1 MRNNLTRSLSG
12 QSNPTPRSTRN
23 SIDGDGGGQL
33 HIKIVKGRG
42 LAGEPCITTYYGET
56 EVAQTHEW
64 NVTVVATTAGP
75 PSHKPHKKITLELRE
90 QMTTL
95 RDLKDAIEGH
105 GAALGTV
112 VVDVGSLGGL
122 DEKLRISRQW
132 YEVRPPRRTPRHGS
146 NYGEI
151 EIEVDYQPPINK
163 SVMVHLPPSRSRL
176 QRGAAPARDACCG
189 ECACWKR

>member
-33 HIKIVKGRG
+33 HVKIVKGRG

-75 PSHKPHKKITLELRE
+75 PSHKPHKRITLELRE
-90 QMTTL
+90 KVTHSI
-95 RDLKDAIEGH
+95 RDAFEGH
-105 GAALGTV
+105 GAALGL
-112 VVDVGSLGGL
+112 SL
-122 DEKLRISRQW
+122 I
-132 YEVRPPRRTPRHGS
+132 H
-146 NYGEI
+146 I
-151 EIEVDYQPPINK
+151 
-163 SVMVHLPPSRSRL
+163 
-176 QRGAAPARDACCG
+176 
-189 ECACWKR
+189 

>member
-33 HIKIVKGRG
+33 RVKIVKGRG
-42 LAGEPCITTYYGET
+42 LAGEPRITTYYGET
-56 EVAQTHEW
+56 EVAQSTEW

-90 QMTTL
+90 KMTTL
-95 RDLKDAIEGH
+95 RDLKDIVEGH

-122 DEKLRISRQW
+122 DENAGPKTVEKYDHTRPEGTVRTMAGRS
-132 YEVRPPRRTPRHGS
+132 RPPTAEETPELRQRVFSTRTP
-146 NYGEI
+146 
-151 EIEVDYQPPINK
+151 V
-163 SVMVHLPPSRSRL
+163 
-176 QRGAAPARDACCG
+176 
-189 ECACWKR
+189 